1 VFVCRLPVLPTLQ
14 KYIFREMGKTFLLTA
29 IGLTAV
35 LSTCGGAANI
45 LPLESL
51 SARQTLFLMA
61 LVVPTSAAFTLPI
74 AALFSATITYG
85 RLAAD
90 NEFTAVRSGGINIHV
105 LFLPCLLISLVS
117 GIVTFVLF
125 NFAIPGMMR
134 QMRVI
139 AQNSAVDIVAG
150 VLQSGESID
159 VFKGYRIRA
168 DGVRRVAMAAGSNGN
183 ETALYLENVVFL
195 QFEENDDESIT
206 DSRPVG
212 TSAIKQWGWS
222 DSAMIKFFQHQG
234 RPQIEVGLEHVT
246 RFGSDGKAEP
256 RAPYVRLGPL
266 EFSPGGRRLRP
277 KHLSLP
283 ELLDYLS
290 RPEQVFSAV
299 IKELDKARE
308 VVQTKL
314 LFVHL
319 LACLDRQGDGCELES
334 DGISLRIEADRT
346 EIAPGAR
353 RQPAQL
359 RVTGLKASERTA
371 GHTREY
377 RAKEGRIRLLNQEDE
392 RPKVQVLLTENVTL
406 QEIGRQDPPTP
417 IRDVQ
422 LGPFELPLEIQK
434 KLDSAQFAD
443 EQLWD
448 PAAKFGLGPEVDRQ
462 LKRLRKERSKYLHK
476 IYAEINVRTV
486 YSISVLVLAILGAAL
501 GMIYRGGHLLV
512 AFGIS
517 FVPTLFVVVLT
528 ILGKNIA
535 KGESTLLVGLA
546 IMWLGLIIVTS
557 VDYVVLKRYV
567 PR

>member
-1 VFVCRLPVLPTLQ
+1 MLPTLQ

-35 LSTCGGAANI
+35 LSTCGGAASI

-51 SARQTLFLMA
+51 SARQTLFLLA
-61 LVVPTSAAFTLPI
+61 LSVPISTAFTLPI

-117 GIVTFVLF
+117 GMVTFVLF

-150 VLQSGESID
+150 VLKSGESID
-159 VFKGYRIRA
+159 VFRGYRIRA
-168 DGVRRVAMAAGSNGN
+168 DGVRRVTPNSGSNDE

-195 QFEENDDESIT
+195 QFESSEDESGS
-206 DSRPVG
+206 DSRPAG
-212 TSAIKQWGWS
+212 TSAIKQWGWGE
-222 DSAMIKFFQHQG
+222 SAVIKFFHHQG
-234 RPQIEVGLEHVT
+234 RPQIEVGLENVT

-256 RAPYVRLGPL
+256 RAPYVHLGPL

-283 ELLDYLS
+283 DLLDYLS
-290 RPEQVFSAV
+290 RPEEVFSAV
-299 IKELDKARE
+299 TKELHRARE
-308 VVQTKL
+308 AVQTML
-314 LFVHL
+314 LFDHL
-319 LACLDRQGDGCELES
+319 LACLDRQGDGCELKS
-334 DGISLRIEADRT
+334 TGITLRIEADHA
-346 EIAPGAR
+346 EIALGSR
-353 RQPAQL
+353 RQAAQL
-359 RVTGLKASERTA
+359 RVTGFKAIERTA

-377 RAKEGRIRLLNQEDE
+377 RATEARILLLSQEDQ
-392 RPKVQVLLTENVTL
+392 RPRVQVLLTEDVTL
-406 QEIGRQDPPTP
+406 QEIGRQDPATS

-422 LGPFELPLEIQK
+422 LGPFELPSEIHK
-434 KLDSAQFAD
+434 KLDSDEFAD
-443 EQLWD
+443 EQLWNK
-448 PAAKFGLGPEVDRQ
+448 AAKFGLGPEVDRQ
-462 LKRLRKERSKYLHK
+462 LKRLRKQRSKYLHQ
-476 IYAEINVRTV
+476 ILAEINVRTV
-486 YSISVLVLAILGAAL
+486 YSISVLVLAVLGAAL

-557 VDYVVLKRYV
+557 VDYIVLKRYV

>member
-1 VFVCRLPVLPTLQ
+1 MCRPPVLPTLQ

-35 LSTCGGAANI
+35 LSTCGGAASI

-51 SARQTLFLMA
+51 TARQTLFLLA
-61 LVVPTSAAFTLPI
+61 LAVPISTAFTLPI

-105 LFLPCLLISLVS
+105 LFLPCLLLSLVS

-134 QMRVI
+134 QMRII

-150 VLQSGESID
+150 VLKSGESID

-168 DGVRRVAMAAGSNGN
+168 DGVRRVALDSGSGN
-183 ETALYLENVVFL
+183 EETALYLENVVFL
-195 QFEENDDESIT
+195 QFEANENESSA
-206 DSRPVG
+206 DSHPAG

-222 DSAMIKFFQHQG
+222 DSAMIKFFRHQG
-234 RPQIEVGLEHVT
+234 RPQIEVGLENVT
-246 RFGSDGKAEP
+246 RFGRDGKAEP

-266 EFSPGGRRLRP
+266 EFSPGGRRVRP
-277 KHLSLP
+277 KHLSLW
-283 ELLDYLS
+283 ELLDS
-290 RPEQVFSAV
+290 RRRPEEVFSAV
-299 IKELDKARE
+299 TKELDKARE
-308 VVQTKL
+308 AVQTKL
-314 LFVHL
+314 LFNHL
-319 LACLDRQGDGCELES
+319 LACLERQAGGCELQSAEV
-334 DGISLRIEADRT
+334 SLRIEADQV
-346 EIAPGAR
+346 EIAPGSR
-353 RQPAQL
+353 RERAQL
-359 RVTGLKASERTA
+359 RVTGLKAIERVA
-371 GHTREY
+371 GHTRRY
-377 RAKEGRIRLLNQEDE
+377 QASEGRIRLLSQEDE
-392 RPKVQVLLTENVTL
+392 APRVQVLLTEDVTL
-406 QEIGRQDPPTP
+406 QEIGRQDPATS

-422 LGPFELPLEIQK
+422 LGPFALPSEIQT
-434 KLDSAQFAD
+434 KLDSDQFAN
-443 EQLWD
+443 EQLWNKN
-448 PAAKFGLGPEVDRQ
+448 AKFGLGPEVDRQ
-462 LKRLRKERSKYLHK
+462 LKRLRKQRSKYLHQ